1 MPIPTA
7 PAAVPVAAPAAVP
20 ESLYLT
26 AAFYKFVDLP
36 DYTERKAPLL
46 ALCEAHQVKGLIL
59 LASEGINSTIAGA
72 PDDVHAVLTYLRQDP
87 LLADLQHKES
97 FSAKPPF
104 YRMKVRLK
112 KEIVTLG
119 VPGISPTNM
128 AGTYVK
134 PQDWNA
140 LIADPEVVVID
151 TRNDYEVEIGSFAGA
166 INPNIQSFS
175 QLPDWVSQAQALQN
189 KTGRKPKVAMF
200 CTGGIRCEKS
210 TALLRA
216 QGFDEVYHLEGGI
229 LKYLET
235 VPPAHSL
242 WQGECFVFDERV
254 SVGHGPVPGQHQLC
268 RCCRDP
274 LPEGALDSPLYEAGV
289 SCPRC
294 HAHTTEAQKS
304 SARERQRQWEK
315 AKAGEQV
322 HIGAPHKAIDA
333 NASATRRAALLPPG
347 APVLYS
353 FRRCPFAMRARLA
366 LLAAGVRCELREV
379 ALKQK
384 PEALLLASP
393 KGTVPV
399 LVLPDRVIEQSLDI
413 VLWALQHNDPEHWLP
428 LDAAV
433 QSDALQLVAQC
444 DGDFKHH
451 LDRYKYPN
459 RYDLPDGSAGSL
471 VHRAHGAAWLTT
483 LEDRIAAQGFVV
495 ERQWRWADAAIAPFV
510 RQFARTDTAWFAAQ
524 PWPALQAW
532 LAAFE
537 ASPAFARVMKS
548 HKPWQPGQAQLTFS
562 HSD

>member
-1 MPIPTA
+1 MFASPSLPLTD
-7 PAAVPVAAPAAVP
+7 AAATP
-20 ESLYLT
+20 YLT
-26 AAFYKFVDLP
+26 AAFYKFVALP

-46 ALCEAHQVKGLIL
+46 AFCEARQVKGLIL
-59 LASEGINSTIAGA
+59 LAHEGINSTIAGA
-72 PDDVHAVLTYLRQDP
+72 PDDVHAVLAYLRQDP

-119 VPGISPTNM
+119 VPGISPTQM

-140 LIADPEVVVID
+140 LIADPEVVVVD
-151 TRNDYEVEIGSFAGA
+151 TRNDYEVEIGTFAGA

-175 QLPDWVSQAQALQN
+175 QLPDWVSQAQALQE

-210 TALLRA
+210 TALMRA
-216 QGFDEVYHLEGGI
+216 QGYDEVYHLEGGI

-235 VPPAHSL
+235 VPPEHSL

-254 SVGHGPVPGQHQLC
+254 SVGHGLVPGPHQLC
-268 RCCRDP
+268 RCCRNP

-294 HAHTTEAQKS
+294 HDHTSEAQKN

-315 AKAGEQV
+315 AKASAQT
-322 HIGAPHKAIDA
+322 HIGATHPAQDTA
-333 NASATRRAALLPPG
+333 ARTAALLPPG
-347 APVLYS
+347 SPVLYS
-353 FRRCPFAMRARLA
+353 FRRCPYAMRARLA
-366 LLAAGVRCELREV
+366 LQVAGVRCELREV

-384 PEALLLASP
+384 PEALLQASA

-399 LVLPDRVIEQSLDI
+399 LVLPDRVIEESLDI
-413 VLWALQHNDPEHWLP
+413 LLWALAQHDPESWLP
-428 LDAAV
+428 TDAAM
-433 QSDALQLVAQC
+433 QADALQLVAQC

-459 RYDLPDGSAGSL
+459 RYDLPDGAAGGL
-471 VHRAHGAAWLTT
+471 AHRTQGAAWLAT
-483 LEDRIAAQGFVV
+483 LESRLAAQGSLVD
-495 ERQWRWADAAIAPFV
+495 RQWRWADAAIAPFV
-510 RQFARTDTAWFAAQ
+510 RQFARTDAAWFAAQ

-532 LAAFE
+532 LATFE
-537 ASPAFARVMKS
+537 ASAAFGRVMKS
-548 HKPWQPGQAQLTFS
+548 HKPWQLGQTQVTFPET
-562 HSD
+562 D